1 MKFDLHIHSKY
12 SYDSF
17 LSPERIIK
25 IAKKRGLDGVAVT
38 DHNTIKGGV
47 ETAKINKGD
56 NFIVSVG
63 SEIKTEYGDIIGLFL
78 NEEIESRIFMEVV
91 EEIRD
96 QDGLVVLAHPFRKGI
111 NFPIDLLKHVELI
124 EAFNARSPKSLNA
137 RALEL
142 ARKFNKSTTAGSDA
156 HLGFEV
162 GQGRTI
168 ISGDIRGALV
178 EGRTVI
184 EGEESNYYLVHGL
197 SVGVE
202 KIKIIGSRLERIR
215 REKRMIK

>member
-47 ETAKINKGD
+47 ETTKINKGD
-56 NFIVSVG
+56 NFIVIVG

-91 EEIRD
+91 EGIRD
-96 QDGLVVLAHPFRKGI
+96 QGGLVVLAHPFRKGI
-111 NFPIDLLKHVELI
+111 NLPIDLLKHIELI
-124 EAFNARSPKSLNA
+124 EAFNARSPKGLNA

-142 ARKFNKSTTAGSDA
+142 ARKFNKSMTAGSDT
-156 HLGFEV
+156 HLGFEI
-162 GQGRTI
+162 GRGITI
-168 ISGDIRGALV
+168 INGEIEEALRKGGA
-178 EGRTVI
+178 RI
-184 EGEESNYYLVHGL
+184 EGKESNYYLVHGL
-197 SVGVE
+197 SVAME
-202 KIKIIGSRLERIR
+202 KIKIIESRLERLR